1 MPRGDQLSRQ
11 WRLLQMIDRPQGVTV
26 DDAARDLECTI
37 RTIWRDLGVL
47 QAAGFPI
54 YTERA
59 ADGNRG
65 VWRVTE
71 GVQARAAAQAHPGRA
86 GRAADEPRSADAA
99 RRQRA
104 GPRGRLRPSTR
115 SSARSAATRS
125 RSSSRMR
132 DRLGVRPAGAKAPG
146 LPPPSTCEDPHRLA
160 ERRHPA
166 HALLSA
172 SRDREDDRRQSILHL
187 TLTTAGLYLVGHC
200 HLS

>member
-26 DDAARDLECTI
+26 DDAARDLKFTI

-71 GVQARAAAQAHPGRA
+71 EFKRALPLKLNLGELVALLMSR
-86 GRAADEPRSADAA
+86 DLLTRSA
-99 RRQRA
+99 
-104 GPRGRLRPSTR
+104 
-115 SSARSAATRS
+115 
-125 RSSSRMR
+125 
-132 DRLGVRPAGAKAPG
+132 
-146 LPPPSTCEDPHRLA
+146 
-160 ERRHPA
+160 
-166 HALLSA
+166 
-172 SRDREDDRRQSILHL
+172 
-187 TLTTAGLYLVGHC
+187 
-200 HLS
+200 